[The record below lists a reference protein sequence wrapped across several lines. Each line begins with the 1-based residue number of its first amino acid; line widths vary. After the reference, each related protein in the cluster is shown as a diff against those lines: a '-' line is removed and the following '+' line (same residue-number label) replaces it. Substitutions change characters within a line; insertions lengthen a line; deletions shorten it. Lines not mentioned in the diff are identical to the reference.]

1 MVFYKQIFVWSFSI
15 NIILLIFYR
24 GLLLTIGAKAFAL
37 VLLFLF
43 YREHLDL
50 IELPRSRKQFR
61 TSFFKLLAS
70 NVFLDLVLTTGF
82 ILIMKEFI

>member
-15 NIILLIFYR
+15 NIVLLIFYQ
-24 GLLLTIGAKAFAL
+24 GLLLTIGTKAFAL

-50 IELPRSRKQFR
+50 VELPNSRKQFKS
-61 TSFFKLLAS
+61 SFFKLLAS
-70 NVFLDLVLTTGF
+70 NVLLDLIISTCF